1 MSKSIEDAQNKSI
14 IETHAGDCSV
24 SSQSL
29 YIACNQGLESR
40 SSVLGTLATFKH
52 PEMSTLLA
60 THLVDTSAIQ
70 RISDDCRDLQLKIA
84 ESMRPF
90 IETQENI
97 RRTLDKMYE
106 PMRRLAEITN
116 SINESISTSL
126 APFKKPL
133 RLMQVARRN
142 QTVIWYDLNPKE
154 DVEFLNSSYLDEI
167 VLEHFLSNDSLEL
180 NLIIQKCRTSLQ
192 KRLGCIIFEQSIDAL
207 DRKAY
212 HAAILCLT
220 SALDGVLTLC
230 SGSDSTSA
238 RDRLSLLQ
246 TKLLKQDDDSFTA
259 EEINEFWL
267 YSTLF
272 PAIESFN
279 AKAPFEQLEPNLLNR
294 HWIAHGRTTREY
306 TLIDCIKV
314 LSMIYG
320 MLSLGDYV
328 KATE

>member
-1 MSKSIEDAQNKSI
+1 MSKSIEDAQNKSN
-14 IETHAGDCSV
+14 IEAHAVDCSV

-29 YIACNQGLESR
+29 DIACNQGLESK
-40 SSVLGTLATFKH
+40 SGVLGTLATFKH
-52 PEMSTLLA
+52 PEMSTPLS
-60 THLVDTSAIQ
+60 THLVDTSSIQ
-70 RISDDCRDLQLKIA
+70 RISDDCRYLQLKIA

-106 PMRRLAEITN
+106 PIRRLAEITN

-133 RLMQVARRN
+133 RLMQVARSN

-154 DVEFLNSSYLDEI
+154 DVESFNSSYLDEI
-167 VLEHFLSNDSLEL
+167 VLEHFLCNGSLEL
-180 NLIIQKCRTSLQ
+180 NLLIQKCRTSLQ

-212 HAAILCLT
+212 NAAILGFT

-246 TKLLKQDDDSFTA
+246 TKLVEQDADSFTA
-259 EEINEFWL
+259 EEIKEFWL

-279 AKAPFEQLEPNLLNR
+279 NKAPFNKLEPSLLNR
-294 HWIAHGRTTREY
+294 HWIVHGRTTREY
-306 TLIDCIKV
+306 ELIDCIKV

-320 MLSLGDYV
+320 MLILGDFV
-328 KATE
+328 K